1 MIYGYVRISKKHQS
15 PDRQIRNIKN
25 AYPDAVIVVEEF
37 TGTRLDRPKWMKIYR
52 NLKSGD
58 MVVYDEVSRMSR
70 DEIEG
75 FELYKDLYE
84 KEITLVFLKEPHIN
98 TDSYKKSMEGIFNM
112 EISSGDSSTDDL
124 VNSILSAINKFMMN
138 KVENDIK
145 RSYGDDF
152 SSSIK
157 NRNRISQQ
165 LYCGNRY

>member
-98 TDSYKKSMEGIFNM
+98 TDSYKKSMEG
-112 EISSGDSSTDDL
+112 ST
-124 VNSILSAINKFMMN
+124 S
-138 KVENDIK
+138 
-145 RSYGDDF
+145 
-152 SSSIK
+152 
-157 NRNRISQQ
+157 
-165 LYCGNRY
+165 